1 MIKALKMLLEDLIKA
16 EKEHGENC
24 NIQLQSGVIL
34 KDAIVS
40 LESAIEILEKIRRD

>member
-1 MIKALKMLLEDLIKA
+1 MIKVLKMLLEDLINA

-24 NIQLQSGVIL
+24 NIQSGVIL